1 MTQAGRPAVVALVQ
15 DLVFG
20 SKISATAALTRVHVT
35 IVRSVEAL
43 GAEIAAVRGV
53 IVDLEVVDDPDAL
66 MARMRG
72 VNAAL
77 RVAGFYPHVRADLA
91 RRAREAGVH
100 CVLTRSEFT
109 QRLAEVLRELV
120 AEPPRYDSTCASG
133 V

>member
-1 MTQAGRPAVVALVQ
+1 MSESARPVIAALVC

-20 SKISATAALTRVHVT
+20 SKISAAAAHTGVRVTVA
-35 IVRSVEAL
+35 RSVEAL
-43 GAEIAAVRGV
+43 AADAAAVRGV

-66 MARMRG
+66 IARLRG

-91 RRAREAGVH
+91 RRASAAGVER
-100 CVLTRSEFT
+100 VLTRSALT
-109 QRLAEVLRELV
+109 QRLADVLREL
-120 AEPPRYDSTCASG
+120 AGEPPAYESTCASG